1 MGQTQTRK
9 SSGKI
14 PGESLTHFQDHIIDR
29 RSGRKKTAPGGC
41 LKSVIGKKVLNLCKG
56 SLRVAP

>member
-29 RSGRKKTAPGGC
+29 RSVLC
-41 LKSVIGKKVLNLCKG
+41 LKKCLVDIEGFCIDEVAQGGTWNLG
-56 SLRVAP
+56 N